1 MQIVIDG
8 FDERTV
14 KQWKQNAAPA
24 DKKPRPIKFG
34 IIQVMEVPSEQR
46 GRKHRDEARE
56 ANLLMNY
63 RGPCRMLVMD
73 SPEETLEDLSVVG
86 VQQRL
91 AQIEKMLVL
100 IGGPKLKSLTP
111 KKPKQLKGKKAS
123 TNGRKKGKK
132 VQAKKELKKTDLDA
146 VLGKKKDPKKS
157 KSKLKG
163 KALEVQQDYNSDP
176 DGDIAGNP
184 ELFEE

>member
-63 RGPCRMLVMD
+63 RGPCRMVVMD

-111 KKPKQLKGKKAS
+111 KKPKQLKGKVKKAS

-132 VQAKKELKKTDLDA
+132 SLNQKLLDQPERKKPGPKSKKE
-146 VLGKKKDPKKS
+146 
-157 KSKLKG
+157 
-163 KALEVQQDYNSDP
+163 KALAAVGGDTRDP
-176 DGDIAGNP
+176 DWNLNEQD
-184 ELFEE
+184 